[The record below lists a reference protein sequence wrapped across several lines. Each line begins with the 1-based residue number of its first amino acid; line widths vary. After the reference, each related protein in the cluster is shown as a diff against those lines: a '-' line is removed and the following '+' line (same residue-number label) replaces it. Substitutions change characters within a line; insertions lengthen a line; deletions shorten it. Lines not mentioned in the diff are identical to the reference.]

1 MTSRNPDRLSP
12 ASPPVEGSTPSAS
25 NVCRRIFLQAAR
37 ISCPDR
43 VGSET
48 WLPRLVP
55 EHVARLQQ
63 LIDDP
68 DG

>member
-12 ASPPVEGSTPSAS
+12 ASPPVEGSTPSAR
-25 NVCRRIFLQAAR
+25 NIYRRIFLQAAR
-37 ISCPDR
+37 ISRPGR

-55 EHVARLQQ
+55 EHAARLQQ